1 MLLSVL
7 LTCYFR
13 CFYFQYDCN
22 CNSNSNSNLD
32 ADASLYFLR
41 LCCCITTDDETTKL
55 SSPVATFKFL
65 FFLVYFLFAF
75 CALLPPFSC
84 CFNSQSLYLIALTTW
99 LSVCFSWAHQ
109 HTPAHTS
116 SHTRTPFV
124 HTYIIIFIFYVIN
137 KQKKQRLSLS
147 LPSMLRFSKKAH
159 HTPQQQRSD
168 E

>member
-1 MLLSVL
+1 LFKLFVVLCVVAAFPVIFLLFFWHSLFLGFEAHSLFYLFVNDGTCNFLFWIMLL
-7 LTCYFR
+7 
-13 CFYFQYDCN
+13 
-22 CNSNSNSNLD
+22 
-32 ADASLYFLR
+32 
-41 LCCCITTDDETTKL
+41 IGMTKKL
-55 SSPVATFKFL
+55 
-65 FFLVYFLFAF
+65 
-75 CALLPPFSC
+75 
-84 CFNSQSLYLIALTTW
+84 
-99 LSVCFSWAHQ
+99 
-109 HTPAHTS
+109 S